1 MSDATAGSGAELRY
15 TPEELK
21 SVPELNLKGYITTVY
36 ALAKEVET
44 QTGIHA
50 IVPIIQ
56 SAHESRNG
64 NSGLSRNH
72 CNLFGVTATDSWKK
86 AGRPVANLP
95 TWEVIGGKRVDLS
108 REFREY
114 PNWRES
120 FQDWAKIITTLSI
133 YKPAY
138 ALLKDRNTLRAG
150 IRVLGKI
157 YATDD
162 EYSKKLLALFDS
174 LNSIL

>member
-1 MSDATAGSGAELRY
+1 MSDATAGSDAGLRY
-15 TPEELK
+15 TPDELK
-21 SVPELNLKGYITTVY
+21 TVPELNLKSYLTIVY
-36 ALAKEVET
+36 QFAKEVET
-44 QTGIHA
+44 QTGINF
-50 IVPIIQ
+50 IVPILQ

-72 CNLFGVTATDSWKK
+72 CNLFGMTATDSWKK

-114 PNWRES
+114 PNWMES
-120 FQDWAKIITTLSI
+120 FQDWAKIITTLSV

-138 ALLKDRNTLRAG
+138 ALLKDKSSLREG
-150 IRVLGKI
+150 IRVMGKI

-162 EYSKKLLALFDS
+162 KYSVKLLALFDS
-174 LNSIL
+174 LNGIL